1 MSDSM
6 NSATAT
12 AAADVVGEGQSGTVV
27 RSTVMRRLFKNPLGI
42 ASIVILGTI
51 ALLAIFAPVIAPFEE
66 NFANI
71 SKTLAAPDSTNI
83 LGTDS
88 AGRDN
93 WSRLLFGAQLTLLSA
108 LLCAGVAIAIGLP
121 AGLIAGYYA
130 GKFEAVSNWV
140 VSILMSLP
148 GLIVLLTIR
157 AAFGPSVWISMI
169 AFGILISPSY
179 FRLTRAAV
187 QSVRNELYVD
197 AARVSGLSDLS
208 IVARH
213 IFSVVRAPI
222 IIQTAAIAG
231 VAIAIQSGLEFLG
244 LGDPT
249 KATWGVMLSEGFKN
263 VYMTPTLLLWPALA
277 MALTIGGLVL
287 LGNAI
292 RDALEDGEKI
302 KHRKKR
308 TPASAKAAAMATA
321 TGAERTTAEPAKARQ
336 SRKAVAA
343 VERGTEHHLV
353 KVTNLGV
360 GYPQADGS
368 IKKVVDDVSFHV
380 DRGEILGI
388 VGESGSGK
396 SQTAFSI
403 LGLLPDNARIVAG
416 SIQFDGNYT
425 VAPDE
430 DRVNQERLSKLRG
443 KRISYIPQEPMSNLD
458 PAFTIGYQL
467 VTPMVRVLGISKAEA
482 RTRALKL
489 LTDVGIVNPERTF
502 NAYPHEVSG
511 GMAQRVLIA
520 GAISCEP
527 DLVIADEPTTA
538 LDVTVQADVLD
549 LLRELQQRLN
559 IGVILVTH
567 NFGVVAD
574 LCDRVAVMQNG
585 RLVEE
590 GTVREILRNP
600 KEQYTQTLLGSMLE
614 GKEPMTMLV
623 SPPEGPVSHTDSGS
637 GRVAEKEPVA

>member
-1 MSDSM
+1 VTESVET
-6 NSATAT
+6 SALTP
-12 AAADVVGEGQSGTVV
+12 AAGSAVPEKSGQTGTVV
-27 RSTVMRRLFKNPLGI
+27 RSTVLKRLFKNPLGI
-42 ASIVILGTI
+42 IAIVILLGMGI
-51 ALLAIFAPVIAPFEE
+51 MAVFADVLAPFDE

-71 SKTLAAPDSTNI
+71 SKTLAAPDAVNV

-88 AGRDN
+88 SGRDV
-93 WSRLLFGAQLTLLSA
+93 WSRLLFGAQLTLTSA
-108 LLCAGVAIAIGLP
+108 LLCAAVAIAIGLP

-130 GKFEAVSNWV
+130 GRFEAVSNWV

-157 AAFGPSVWISMI
+157 AAFGPSVWIAMI

-179 FRLTRAAV
+179 FRLTRSAV

-197 AARVSGLSDLS
+197 AARVSGLSDLR
-208 IVARH
+208 IVTRH

-244 LGDPT
+244 LGDPA

-263 VYMTPTLLLWPALA
+263 VYLTPMLLFWPAFA
-277 MALTIGGLVL
+277 MALTIGALVL

-302 KHRKKR
+302 KPRKKKAMQEKR
-308 TPASAKAAAMATA
+308 AMPKRSAPRPAAA
-321 TGAERTTAEPAKARQ
+321 ARP
-336 SRKAVAA
+336 SRKSVAA
-343 VERGTEHHLV
+343 VDPGTEHHLV

-416 SIQFDGNYT
+416 SIQFDGKYT
-425 VAPDE
+425 VAPGE
-430 DRVNQERLSKLRG
+430 ERVSQERLSKLRG
-443 KRISYIPQEPMSNLD
+443 RRISYIPQEPMSNLD

-467 VTPMVRVLGISKAEA
+467 VTPMVRVLGISKPEA
-482 RTRALKL
+482 RKRALKL
-489 LTDVGIVNPERTF
+489 LTDVGIANPERTF

-590 GTVREILRNP
+590 GSVRDILRNP
-600 KEQYTQTLLGSMLE
+600 QDPYTQTLLASMLE
-614 GKEPMTMLV
+614 GKEPMSLLV
-623 SPPEGPVSHTDSGS
+623 SAGQ
-637 GRVAEKEPVA
+637 KEPVA